1 MNKKIVIAI
10 IILISLGIVLS
21 IIYIK
26 YFNFKAISDLK
37 TSFKLSSGQVEA
49 ISWDNV
55 TSDDFL
61 NSLNNLQNQGMFSKI
76 SPSVLPIEKYR
87 FPNPYFI
94 QNHGFGYIELFLA
107 QIELSTYIDSDK
119 QPYQTVKTYK
129 TNINNENYYLMI
141 QRWINNDKSISF
153 VPIITSDLIVFSDF
167 VENGSSFFPS
177 PIVEIKNIETCIKI
191 NGAGVEYCKWYFDNI
206 TSYNEIKDKWLSTS
220 IIPTE
225 IAKFPILI
233 TKTLLKL

>member
-1 MNKKIVIAI
+1 MNRKNVITV
-10 IILISLGIVLS
+10 IILLGLGFALTFA
-21 IIYIK
+21 YIK
-26 YFNFKAISDLK
+26 YFNFKAISDIK
-37 TSFKLSSGQVEA
+37 TSFKISSGQVET
-49 ISWDNV
+49 ISWDNA

-61 NSLNNLQNQGMFSKI
+61 NSLNNLQNQGTFSKI

-94 QNHGFGYIELFLA
+94 QNHGFGFIELFLA
-107 QIELSTYIDSDK
+107 QIQLSTYSESNK

-129 TNINNENYYLMI
+129 TNINNEDYYLMI
-141 QRWINNDKSISF
+141 QRWVNNDKSISF
-153 VPIITSDLIVFSDF
+153 VPVITSDLIAFSDF
-167 VENGSSFFPS
+167 VENSSKFFPS
-177 PIVEIKNIETCIKI
+177 PIVEIKDIETCIKI
-191 NGAGVEYCKWYFDNI
+191 NGAGVEYCRWYFNNI

-233 TKTLLKL
+233 TKTKLKI